1 MAMRTQLVR
10 LCLSAVAIAVVA
22 LVVAALRPLAPDVS
36 LGALFTIVVLAAAIA
51 WGLPYA
57 LIVSVASLLV
67 FNFFFLPPVHTF
79 TLADAKNW
87 TALVVYLVTGIV
99 ASELAARARRRAE
112 EAERREREA
121 ALLADLAA
129 ALLERRDHRDLVA
142 RVEPDDV
149 RLVAA
154 VDALRELAAE
164 RERLEAEAV
173 DAEALRRSDAVKT
186 AVIRSVSHDLRTP
199 LATMAAALDGLERGD
214 ALSAADR
221 VELLETLRLELRR
234 LSQLVENLLDLSR
247 LQAGA
252 ATPSPELWP
261 PDELAARAL
270 AELPDGDRIA
280 AEIPAD
286 LPAVRADG
294 AQIQRA
300 LVNLL
305 DNALKFSPPQQPV
318 TLRAAA
324 AGDEV
329 VFRVA
334 DRGSGID
341 PHASSEVFEP
351 FHRGP
356 ASRGTGLGLA
366 IARGFAD
373 ANGGRIWI
381 DEVEN
386 GTTFAL
392 ALPAERVPARVLG

>member
-1 MAMRTQLVR
+1 MRMRTHLVR
-10 LCLSAVAIAVVA
+10 LAISAAAIFVVA

-129 ALLERRDHRDLVA
+129 SLLERRDYDDLVE
-142 RVEPDDV
+142 RVEPGNT
-149 RLVAA
+149 RLAAA
-154 VDALRELAAE
+154 VDALLELSKE

-214 ALSAADR
+214 ALVDADR
-221 VELLETLRLELRR
+221 TELLETLRLELRR

-252 ATPSPELWP
+252 VTPSPELWP

-270 AELPDGDRIA
+270 AELPDGDRVVV
-280 AEIPAD
+280 EIPAD

-305 DNALKFSPPQQPV
+305 DNALKFSPAQQPV
-318 TLRAAA
+318 TLCAAA
-324 AGDEV
+324 DEDEV
-329 VFRVA
+329 VFRIV
-334 DRGSGID
+334 DLGPGVD
-341 PHASSEVFEP
+341 PDAAVEIFEP
-351 FHRGP
+351 FHRG
-356 ASRGTGLGLA
+356 ATSRGTGLGLA

-381 DEVEN
+381 DAIAN

-392 ALPAERVPARVLG
+392 ALPAERLPARVLG